1 MMVHSMMMMNTHQ
14 GRINMGVFKQMMI
27 DKMDELRG
35 GDIDKVTEQ
44 DIIDAMVEEY
54 MRSDAYNKEHMDQE
68 KKIANSLTSSD
79 SSAKI

>member
-1 MMVHSMMMMNTHQ
+1 
-14 GRINMGVFKQMMI
+14 MGVFQQMMI

-54 MRSDAYNKEHMDQE
+54 MRSDAYNKEHMDKE
-68 KKIANSLTSSD
+68 KKIANSLTHPET
-79 SSAKI
+79 SAKI